1 MAFQEM
7 SLAELGEVLASSA
20 PTPGGGSASAVSGAL
35 AAALVGMVARLTTG
49 EKFAERAGEMQAVA
63 AEADR
68 LRSELLSLAD
78 EDAAAFD
85 QVMDAFR
92 MPKETPEQQSAR
104 SQAIQQGYKAAVEPP
119 LRVCERSLR
128 LLELV
133 VAVAERGNPTAV
145 SDAGVAALLA
155 TTGLEGAALNVRI
168 NLGSI
173 KDEGLRSSLA
183 EHVRVAR
190 ARSEALRETALE
202 AVRAKLG

>member
-35 AAALVGMVARLTTG
+35 ASALVGMVARLTTG

-104 SQAIQQGYKAAVEPP
+104 
-119 LRVCERSLR
+119 
-128 LLELV
+128 
-133 VAVAERGNPTAV
+133 
-145 SDAGVAALLA
+145 
-155 TTGLEGAALNVRI
+155 
-168 NLGSI
+168 
-173 KDEGLRSSLA
+173 
-183 EHVRVAR
+183 
-190 ARSEALRETALE
+190 
-202 AVRAKLG
+202 